1 MASLSGMASGANDA
15 FHGALD
21 ELSTLKDNILGGILS
36 IPIVTTALTAAA
48 NIIIMVNILKI
59 IKKLPT
65 KISGLQTELL
75 TIAGFAVGSA
85 AYTKALEGLEKSELG
100 KTMISAGHDIANL
113 ANTTRDIVNTT
124 TDAAARARGIARNT
138 PNFVFNTFT
147 GAVTEVAQGTL
158 LSGEDAESEP
168 PLDKIPINEKMKALR
183 ELNSDEAQ
191 AAFRTAAGERASRMR
206 FEQWYAANQ
215 GSSDDPLEIRIMY
228 NQ

>member
-1 MASLSGMASGANDA
+1 
-15 FHGALD
+15 
-21 ELSTLKDNILGGILS
+21 
-36 IPIVTTALTAAA
+36 
-48 NIIIMVNILKI
+48 MVNILKI

-215 GSSDDPLEIRIMY
+215 GSSDDPLEIRIKY